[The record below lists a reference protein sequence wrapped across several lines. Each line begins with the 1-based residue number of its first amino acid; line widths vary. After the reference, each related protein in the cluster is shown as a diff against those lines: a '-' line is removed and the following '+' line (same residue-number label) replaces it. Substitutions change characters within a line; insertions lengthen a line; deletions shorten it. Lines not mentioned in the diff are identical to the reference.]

1 MSRRVPRCGWL
12 LLAIA
17 LACPASVRA
26 SAPSSPPAPDKPP
39 PGYHDKNVN
48 VGGRDMTIRVPDEH
62 KSQLKNSEP
71 SDGHYDPSSMNINRT
86 SSFADK
92 TFSTRDATL
101 AKDDTAEE
109 AHDQKR
115 FVTGSYDTGSYNQAN
130 RTFQT
135 TAYKDSSRTSS
146 DFAKAYQL
154 PAAASEA
161 NRTFAV
167 KGSDY
172 QGKKALI
179 ADNPKEKTDPFAT
192 PWAQSDKRFF
202 DPAMTHVKRDPY
214 AAANGLDVKHLNEL
228 PNRPLTID
236 EVRNL
241 INHEQIPNLDAPPD
255 PASKPLNDPEWEP
268 PTQAPMLNDKAAPA
282 TPPPDEA
289 KAGELPSP
297 GMLAK
302 PESDEPPPK

>member
-1 MSRRVPRCGWL
+1 MSRRVTRCGWL
-12 LLAIA
+12 LLAIV
-17 LACPASVRA
+17 LASPASVRA
-26 SAPSSPPAPDKPP
+26 SAPASAPAPDKPP
-39 PGYHDKNVN
+39 PGSHDVKIYA
-48 VGGRDMTIRVPDEH
+48 GGKPMTVRVRDQAKPE
-62 KSQLKNSEP
+62 LKDSETT
-71 SDGHYDPSSMNINRT
+71 DGHYDPSSMNINRT
-86 SSFADK
+86 SSYANK
-92 TFSTRDATL
+92 TFSTREATL
-101 AKDDTAEE
+101 TKDDTAEE

-115 FVTGSYDTGSYNQAN
+115 FVTSSYNTGSYNQAN

-135 TAYKDSSRTSS
+135 ATYKDSSRTSG
-146 DFAKAYQL
+146 DFAKTYQL

-179 ADNPKEKTDPFAT
+179 ADNPKEKTDPFTT
-192 PWAQSDKRFF
+192 PWSQSDKRFF

-228 PNRPLTID
+228 PNRPLTVD
-236 EVRNL
+236 EVRDL

-268 PTQAPMLNDKAAPA
+268 PVKPPMLDDKAAPA
-282 TPPPDEA
+282 TPPADEA
-289 KAGELPSP
+289 KDGELPSP

-302 PESDEPPPK
+302 PESDEPPSK